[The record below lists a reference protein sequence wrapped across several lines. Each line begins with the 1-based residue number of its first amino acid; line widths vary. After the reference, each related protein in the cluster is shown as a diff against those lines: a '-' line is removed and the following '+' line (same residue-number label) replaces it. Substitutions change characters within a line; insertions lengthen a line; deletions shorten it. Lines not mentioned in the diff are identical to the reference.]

1 MNHLKIKTENIKSI
15 VDIEEKVR
23 NDMAKIVKKP
33 NIPNRPSGIFFGAA
47 GAAKTPKIGDF
58 RPAQKPCIENPS
70 VLNRAFRFANG
81 PSPRKEV
88 GETGLLN
95 VAALWMAIK

>member
-33 NIPNRPSGIFFGAA
+33 NIPNRPSGIFFGNSKF
-47 GAAKTPKIGDF
+47 GGKSDTTEI
-58 RPAQKPCIENPS
+58 
-70 VLNRAFRFANG
+70 
-81 PSPRKEV
+81 
-88 GETGLLN
+88 
-95 VAALWMAIK
+95 